1 MVLKTIEIDEEVADY
16 GDFFH
21 LYQWKNCYLHGQI
34 NLMTNQKMKTY
45 KTTISILIILC
56 LSTNAITSS
65 AQNNGN
71 KQKPVELLGQLS
83 VKGTHIVDQTGKPA
97 QLAGMSLFWSQWI
110 GKYYEYD
117 CIKWLR
123 DDWKCSVVRAAMA
136 VGPGGYAQHPEKEL
150 KKIETVIEAAID
162 LGIYVIVD
170 FHEHNAENYLNE
182 ALAFFG
188 HIAQKYGQHPN
199 IIYEIYNEPLK
210 ISWSEVIKPYS
221 EKVIAAIREHDPD
234 NIIAC
239 GTPMWSQKV
248 DEAALDPI
256 DDANVVYVL
265 HFYAGTH
272 GKELM
277 EAGDI
282 AIEKGLCLMVTE
294 YGTTEANG
302 DGNVYEV
309 ETQKWYDWM
318 DQHKISHCNWS
329 IADKNESSAALVPD
343 ASPKGGWTEDE
354 IKPSGKLVR
363 KELLKKWNQIFPQ

>member
-1 MVLKTIEIDEEVADY
+1 MKTIFLLSMMLLISLSGFSVSDANNEKEI
-16 GDFFH
+16 
-21 LYQWKNCYLHGQI
+21 
-34 NLMTNQKMKTY
+34 T
-45 KTTISILIILC
+45 
-56 LSTNAITSS
+56 
-65 AQNNGN
+65 
-71 KQKPVELLGQLS
+71 PVELLGQLK
-83 VKGTHIVDQTGKPA
+83 VKGTHIVDQYGKPV

-110 GKYYEYD
+110 GKYYNYN

-150 KKIETVIEAAID
+150 QKIETVIEAAID

-182 ALAFFG
+182 AMAFFG
-188 HIAQKYGQHPN
+188 HIAKKYGQHPN

-234 NIIAC
+234 NLIAC

-256 DDANVVYVL
+256 DDPNVVYVL

-272 GKELM
+272 KKELM
-277 EAGDI
+277 QAGDI

-302 DGNVYEV
+302 DGNVYEA
-309 ETQKWYDWM
+309 ETQQWYHWM

-329 IADKNESSAALVPD
+329 IADKNESSAALVAD
-343 ASPKGGWTEDE
+343 ANPEGGWAEDE
-354 IKPSGKLVR
+354 IKASGKLVR
-363 KELLKKWNQIFPQ
+363 KELQKKWNQLFPQ